1 MRFFLLNS
9 DCDWKK
15 LKEFMD
21 EGTGTVEYANV
32 MSGADGRS
40 RGFGTV
46 RYATVADAE
55 YAIENINGSD
65 MGGRELIVREDNGGK
80 GAGEGGGR
88 GRGGGRGGGFR
99 DSPFGGKGGKGGK
112 GKGKGKG
119 GKGKGG
125 GRPPKSKEGLDDDLD
140 SYFGSKDAPE
150 GVKSKKEEASKGGLD
165 DDLDSY
171 FAAKSAPAE
180 PAAE

>member
-1 MRFFLLNS
+1 
-9 DCDWKK
+9 
-15 LKEFMD
+15 
-21 EGTGTVEYANV
+21 

-99 DSPFGGKGGKGGK
+99 DSPFGGKGG
-112 GKGKGKG
+112 
-119 GKGKGG
+119 
-125 GRPPKSKEGLDDDLD
+125 
-140 SYFGSKDAPE
+140 
-150 GVKSKKEEASKGGLD
+150 LD